1 MIPSPPQFAEDLIAW
16 LLPPAC
22 REEVLGDLYET
33 CRNPAEYTAS
43 ALAVI
48 PRVIFSQIRRNTDSW
63 VFLVTAC
70 AIAYS
75 FVAGSAGLSP
85 KLAHP
90 LLRLAIPIVPALLS
104 LLICNG
110 FAPNEERRRHAITF
124 DIVIAMATAAITQ
137 LVLLAIFQKG
147 LLLPGWWPSDGT
159 VLSWF
164 AIILLR
170 AIFPP
175 GVKLPQ
181 PRRSLQ

>member
-1 MIPSPPQFAEDLIAW
+1 MTAYPPQFAEGLLAY

-22 REEVLGDLYET
+22 REEVMGDLYES
-33 CRNPAEYTAS
+33 CRNPVEYALS
-43 ALAVI
+43 ALAVV
-48 PRVIFSQIRRNTDSW
+48 PRVILSQIRRNTDSW

-70 AIAYS
+70 AIVYS
-75 FVAGSAGLSP
+75 FIAGSAALSP
-85 KLAHP
+85 NVAHP
-90 LLRLAIPIVPALLS
+90 LLRLAIPIVPALVS

-137 LVLLAIFQKG
+137 LVLLAILQKS
-147 LLLPGWWPSDGT
+147 LLLPGWWPSEGT

-175 GVKLPQ
+175 GVKLPTAH
-181 PRRSLQ
+181 RSLQ